1 MASHLVTL
9 KDVVE
14 SHVVTLKGVVASHLV
29 TLKDVVA
36 FHVVTLKDVVT
47 SHLVTL
53 KDVMASHVV
62 TLKDVVASHLGMN
75 NFQKK
80 LFKQSG
86 YCLAGG
92 DVTQTK
98 RVVAGGGGCDAKLE
112 GKLVIIQKAIED

>member
-1 MASHLVTL
+1 MASHVVTLKDVASHLVTL
-9 KDVVE
+9 KD
-14 SHVVTLKGVVASHLV
+14 VVASHLV
-29 TLKDVVA
+29 TLKDVVV
-36 FHVVTLKDVVT
+36 FHVVTLKDVVA

-53 KDVMASHVV
+53 KDVVASHVV

-98 RVVAGGGGCDAKLE
+98 RVVAGGGCDAKLE